1 MPASVLQSIADKS
14 GKSISDL
21 EAYWKEAEKQ
31 ADEKGL
37 KDDSKYA
44 YMTAIVKKRAGLKEN
59 FSSFLSSSQTAKDF
73 LTIII

>member
-44 YMTAIVKKRAGLKEN
+44 
-59 FSSFLSSSQTAKDF
+59 SS
-73 LTIII
+73 